1 MDLWSLITNKR
12 RYIVTTYALILL
24 YRKGKLGVNIGT
36 LLTVIFPAFFI
47 AYIALVNPNDLN
59 IFKPTYSEDE
69 YPYTQNDLLEDIF
82 HTLTLRDLNEK
93 LLFVFLPVYL
103 IIQYIMWGD
112 KFVVFYQYFLQYVQ
126 SLGKKIK

>member
-1 MDLWSLITNKR
+1 
-12 RYIVTTYALILL
+12 
-24 YRKGKLGVNIGT
+24 
-36 LLTVIFPAFFI
+36 
-47 AYIALVNPNDLN
+47 DLN

-112 KFVVFYQYFLQYVQ
+112 KLIVFYQYFLQYVQ